1 MRVAVAESPQQIE
14 AARSLVRKRYAWRG
28 YEVDL
33 ADDHAA
39 DSPRERAH
47 HEITF
52 VAANDDATI
61 GTVTLRLDG
70 PIGLRAEETH
80 GEVIQSARLGG
91 RRVCELT
98 RLAVAAKVDSN
109 TVLASLFSLA
119 YGAGRT
125 IHGVT
130 DVFIEVNP
138 RHVAFYS
145 RVLGFVVA
153 AGERI
158 CERVRAPSVLLHV
171 EAAALAE
178 RLEALVRQAFAQ
190 PMLARAA

>member
-14 AARSLVRKRYAWRG
+14 AARGLVRKRYAWRG
-28 YEVDL
+28 YEVET
-33 ADDHAA
+33 ADDLTA
-39 DSPRERAH
+39 DRVSERMIQ
-47 HEITF
+47 EITF
-52 VAANDDATI
+52 VAANENATL
-61 GTVTLRLDG
+61 GTVTLGLDG
-70 PIGLRAEETH
+70 PLGLRAEETH
-80 GEVIQSARLGG
+80 GEVIQSARLAG

-98 RLAVAAKVDSN
+98 RLAVAARVDSHA
-109 TVLASLFSLA
+109 VLASLFSLA
-119 YGAGRT
+119 YAAGRT

-158 CERVRAPSVLLHV
+158 CERVRAPSILLHV
-171 EAAALAE
+171 EVGALAE
-178 RLEALVRQAFAQ
+178 RLEALVRRTFAQ
-190 PMLARAA
+190 PMLAQAA

>member
-1 MRVAVAESPQQIE
+1 M
-14 AARSLVRKRYAWRG
+14 
-28 YEVDL
+28 

-39 DSPRERAH
+39 DSPRERTR

-52 VAANDDATI
+52 VAANDDATV

-70 PIGLRAEETH
+70 PLGLRAEETH

-98 RLAVAAKVDSN
+98 RLAVAAKVDSHA
-109 TVLASLFSLA
+109 VLASLFSLA

-171 EAAALAE
+171 EVAALAVH
-178 RLEALVRQAFAQ
+178 LEALVRQALRNRCLRKRPDAGFRG
-190 PMLARAA
+190 ARRHRVDSRTALRGSRCTAPGC